1 MFSWPPHGGG
11 CTDVKETMTR
21 LAGMGHEV
29 HLFVPDFKYAWQR
42 GKVDESLLA
51 FPVHKIPVSL
61 FEFNAWTLS
70 KKFKRAVDTL
80 GPDVVFLGDSYFF
93 KPYLMDAFR
102 DYFLVARFYTYE
114 IFCPQDYNL
123 FRDGATC
130 TTHYLRTPVTC
141 MKCALD
147 GMSPRIRSWQHDVW
161 SHEFIAALAFRPGY
175 HKFLRSSLEAVN
187 TVIVYNELTKK
198 LFSPYH
204 QNVHIVPG
212 GVASSAFEYSELP
225 AKARDQVKHVLMVG
239 RAGDTRKGL
248 STLVGAAKI
257 LESERDDFEVWVT
270 HDDELIN
277 TGRVR
282 AVGWR
287 PHSEIKSLYAQAD
300 ICVVPSLWEEPFG
313 MVALEA
319 MAVGR
324 PVIASRVGGLASIVL
339 DGETGFLVPPG
350 DETTLADRIRTL
362 LDDPRMRHEMGW
374 KGRQRAE
381 TRFDWD
387 AIVERHY
394 PALLSAADGST

>member
-1 MFSWPPHGGG
+1 MEG
-11 CTDVKETMTR
+11 
-21 LAGMGHEV
+21 
-29 HLFVPDFKYAWQR
+29 
-42 GKVDESLLA
+42 
-51 FPVHKIPVSL
+51 
-61 FEFNAWTLS
+61 
-70 KKFKRAVDTL
+70 
-80 GPDVVFLGDSYFF
+80 
-93 KPYLMDAFR
+93 
-102 DYFLVARFYTYE
+102 
-114 IFCPQDYNL
+114 
-123 FRDGATC
+123 
-130 TTHYLRTPVTC
+130 
-141 MKCALD
+141 
-147 GMSPRIRSWQHDVW
+147 
-161 SHEFIAALAFRPGY
+161 
-175 HKFLRSSLEAVN
+175 
-187 TVIVYNELTKK
+187 
-198 LFSPYH
+198 
-204 QNVHIVPG
+204 
-212 GVASSAFEYSELP
+212 
-225 AKARDQVKHVLMVG
+225 G

-350 DETTLADRIRTL
+350 DETALADRIRTL